1 MGIVRM
7 GAPEEEIIF
16 LKQLFHINRF
26 VETGTFKGGTS
37 VWASQYFKQVD
48 TIEFSEAIYQETSQK
63 FKHLANINFINQDS
77 RIALAEIIRA
87 ATEPILFW
95 LDAHWCS
102 MGSYGENDQ
111 CPLIRELNII
121 SSSPVSHF
129 ILIDDARLFM
139 APPPLP
145 NLIKYYPNINQ
156 IAETSN
162 KYTLT
167 IYEDVI
173 FMLPVNA
180 QEAFSIFL
188 QKKVT
193 QVWQEYGKEIERLD
207 ALKNMSRFSKTRSL
221 LGSVLEIW
229 KWKSK

>member
-16 LKQLFHINRF
+16 LKQLFHLTRF

-37 VWASQYFKQVD
+37 IWASQFFKQVD
-48 TIEFSEAIYQETSQK
+48 TIEFSKPIYLETSQK
-63 FKHLANINFINQDS
+63 FKHIPNINFINQDS
-77 RIALAEIIRA
+77 RVALSEIVRTA
-87 ATEPILFW
+87 CDPILFW

-111 CPLIRELNII
+111 CPLIEELNII
-121 SSSPVSHF
+121 SSSPISHF

-145 NLIKYYPNINQ
+145 NLIKFYPNINQ
-156 IAETSN
+156 ITETSN
-162 KYTLT
+162 KYSLT

-173 FMLPVNA
+173 FMLPVNT
-180 QEAFSIFL
+180 QEAFGIYL
-188 QKKVT
+188 QKKIT
-193 QVWQEYGKEIERLD
+193 QAWLEYGKEIERLA
-207 ALKNMSRFSKTRSL
+207 ALEKRGKFSKTRSL
-221 LGSVLEIW
+221 LGNILEIY
-229 KWKSK
+229 KSK